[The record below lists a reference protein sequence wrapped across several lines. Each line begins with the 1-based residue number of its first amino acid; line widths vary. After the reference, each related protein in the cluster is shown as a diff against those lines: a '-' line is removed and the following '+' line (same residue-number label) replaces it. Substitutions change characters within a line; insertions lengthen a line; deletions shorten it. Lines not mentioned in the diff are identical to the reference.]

1 MNVVYQTLLNSDA
14 GDYAAYRDGVRNTGA
29 CELACLFELILVFVV
44 ESAVVSNDEDDDT
57 WLFRFL
63 FDVLFIGFLE
73 EF

>member
-1 MNVVYQTLLNSDA
+1 MNVVYQTLLDSDA
-14 GDYAAYRDGVRNTGA
+14 GDYAACRDGVRNTVA

-57 WLFRFL
+57 WLFRFR